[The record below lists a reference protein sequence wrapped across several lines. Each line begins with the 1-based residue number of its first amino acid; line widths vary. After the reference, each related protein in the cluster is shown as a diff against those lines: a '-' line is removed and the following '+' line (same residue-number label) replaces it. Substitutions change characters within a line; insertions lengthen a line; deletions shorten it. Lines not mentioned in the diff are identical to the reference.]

1 VDSAESARG
10 IRHEGNLLPH
20 VVCFRDYAARYREP
34 CRTSF
39 VGHRCASGGYR
50 ARHTVVSHSE
60 NKEQFRA
67 VSVWANEHGGVSALA
82 RYIHPEFGGFCLTTR
97 FRRDIRVIAV
107 SVLLGTTVGAV
118 GAAIVG
124 LNTRSSPASAGVA
137 TAISEVGMRAA
148 EGSSSRVDDVAQNGT
163 PKAGSA
169 SGGGRAS
176 GLAAEASPGPKATC
190 PGATSGK
197 EQGCS
202 FFQPRRVR
210 VRALTD
216 APDMARIAVGRPTAP
231 SVAIENS
238 AQNSAAKLLVSKPTE
253 EISASVAP
261 PTDQALSGR
270 PVAKKLQKTTVRRAR
285 RNDRWMDPAPRD
297 RPDPWFARAE
307 NNAGAA
313 RRPYAREAS
322 SARRGF
328 WDWSW

>member
-1 VDSAESARG
+1 MTR
-10 IRHEGNLLPH
+10 
-20 VVCFRDYAARYREP
+20 
-34 CRTSF
+34 
-39 VGHRCASGGYR
+39 
-50 ARHTVVSHSE
+50 
-60 NKEQFRA
+60 
-67 VSVWANEHGGVSALA
+67 GVSALA

-107 SVLLGTTVGAV
+107 SVLIGTTVGAV

-124 LNTRSSPASAGVA
+124 LNASPSPASAGAA
-137 TAISEVGMRAA
+137 TALAIPEAGLKAA
-148 EGSSSRVDDVAQNGT
+148 EGSRARVEDAQNGT
-163 PKAGSA
+163 NKAGSA
-169 SGGGRAS
+169 SGGGSAPS
-176 GLAAEASPGPKATC
+176 LAAEASPHPKAAC
-190 PGATSGK
+190 RGATPGT

-216 APDMARIAVGRPTAP
+216 APEMARVAVGRVTAP

-238 AQNSAAKLLVSKPTE
+238 AAKLSVAKPTE
-253 EISASVAP
+253 ENSASVAARAEP

-270 PVAKKLQKTTVRRAR
+270 PVAKKLQKTARRAR
-285 RNDRWMDPAPRD
+285 RNDRWIDPAPRD
-297 RPDPWFARAE
+297 RADPWFARAE
-307 NNAGAA
+307 DNAGAA